1 MRMRGTLQSGTGFN
15 SAPFVEE
22 IIPTSEIQAII
33 TSLGA
38 VNAALYDFTD
48 SASIFQDVSA
58 AVPAALG
65 DPIGRVNDLSGFVN
79 HQIQAT
85 ATARPLVAVNGGA
98 FDGID
103 DILFCTMAVSPL
115 QNLTHYTARSYV
127 PLLMDSSSRNHF
139 VLNRGGGSTTYFRQ
153 GGDPDT
159 TLANRTVYSSV
170 RLNGF
175 AQAISTITGTNYSV
189 GQKVIVES
197 LYRPGVDLST
207 AYNSPTFVSV
217 PCTDINPTSTYQT
230 LGFYGN
236 HSTVPTLTPKTERRA
251 IWLATPIGVE
261 LTAEQRSLIRRWLK
275 QSLA

>member
-1 MRMRGTLQSGTGFN
+1 MRGTLQSGTGFN
-15 SAPFVEE
+15 SAPLVEE
-22 IIPTSEIQAII
+22 IIQTSEIQAII
-33 TSLGA
+33 TSIGA
-38 VNAALYDFTD
+38 TDAGLYDFTD
-48 SASIFQDVSA
+48 GSSIFQDVA
-58 AVPAALG
+58 GTVPSALG
-65 DPIGRVNDLSGFVN
+65 DPIGRVNDLSGFAN
-79 HQIQAT
+79 HQTQAT
-85 ATARPLVAVNGGA
+85 ATARPLVSTNGGD

-115 QNLTHYTARSYV
+115 QNLTHYMARSYV

-139 VLNRGGGSTTYFRQ
+139 VLNRGGSSTTFFRQ
-153 GGDPDT
+153 GGNPHT
-159 TLANRTVYSSV
+159 TLANRTVFSSI
-170 RLNGF
+170 RPSGF

-197 LYRPGVDLST
+197 LYRPGVDVST

-217 PCTDINPTSTYQT
+217 PCPDINPTSTYQT

-236 HSTVPTLTPKTERRA
+236 SSTAPTLTPKTERRA

-261 LTAEQRSLIRRWLK
+261 LTAADRSLIRRWLK